1 MLRFLFPKSRSAELL
16 MVAAAETRLTSGSS
30 IGLLDTTLPTLVSLD
45 DIETAREQLAPVIRR
60 TPVEHSEPLSN
71 LLGRPVLLK
80 AEHTQR
86 TGSFKIRGAYHRI
99 AQLHPAQRQAG
110 VVAASAG
117 NHAQGVALAASLL
130 GVPSTIFMPEAAPL
144 PKVQA
149 TRAYGAEV
157 VLGGLVFDDALA
169 AARSHAEVTGAIFVS
184 PFDDPAV
191 IAGQGTLGLELAEQ
205 APEAGTYVVAVGG
218 GGLISGVGAALKAR
232 RPDCRVV
239 GVEAEG
245 AASMTAAL
253 AAGRPVK
260 LERIDTM
267 ADGIANKVVSD
278 LTLAHVQAFV
288 DEVVTVSEEDLSRA
302 LLILLERAKTLVEPA
317 GAAPLA
323 AALAGK
329 LGEPSREPLCLVLSG
344 GNVDPT
350 LLIRVI
356 RHGLSAAGRYLLVN
370 VLLHDRPGE
379 LHRLLGVLARLGL
392 NVLDVEHRRTGGDL
406 PIDEAE
412 VHLTL
417 ETRDPAHRAEVLAA
431 LAAEGYRA
439 EMR

>member
-1 MLRFLFPKSRSAELL
+1 
-16 MVAAAETRLTSGSS
+16 LTVPAPG
-30 IGLLDTTLPTLVSLD
+30 LVSLD
-45 DIETAREQLAPVIRR
+45 DIEAARERLAPVIRL
-60 TPVEHSEPLSN
+60 TPVERSEHLSN

-99 AQLHPAQRQAG
+99 AQLDPAQRQAG

-130 GVPSTIFMPEAAPL
+130 GVHSMIFMPEAAPL

-149 TRAYGAEV
+149 TRGYGAEV

-169 AARSHAEVTGAIFVS
+169 AARSYAESTGAVFVS
-184 PFDDPAV
+184 PFDDPVV

-218 GGLISGVGAALKAR
+218 GGLISGVAAALKAR
-232 RPDCRVV
+232 RPGCRVV

-253 AAGRPVK
+253 AAGRPVT
-260 LERIDTM
+260 LPRIDTM

-278 LTLAHVQAFV
+278 LTLAHVQALV

-323 AALAGK
+323 ATLTGRII
-329 LGEPSREPLCLVLSG
+329 GPSDEPVCLVLSG

-350 LLIRVI
+350 LLMRVI
-356 RHGLSAAGRYLLVN
+356 RHGLSAAGRYLLVH
-370 VLLHDRPGE
+370 VFLHDRPGE
-379 LHRLLGVLARLGL
+379 LHRLLGVLAGLGL
-392 NVLDVEHRRTGGDL
+392 NVVDVEHRRAGIDL

-412 VHLTL
+412 VNLTL
-417 ETRDPAHRAEVLAA
+417 ETRDPAHRDEVLAA